1 MTNQPTDKQTE
12 VIPGWDVGMATMKP
26 GERSVFTIESAM
38 GYGDEGVGD
47 GLIPGGATLLF
58 DVEMIKFSK

>member
-1 MTNQPTDKQTE
+1 
-12 VIPGWDVGMATMKP
+12 MATMKP